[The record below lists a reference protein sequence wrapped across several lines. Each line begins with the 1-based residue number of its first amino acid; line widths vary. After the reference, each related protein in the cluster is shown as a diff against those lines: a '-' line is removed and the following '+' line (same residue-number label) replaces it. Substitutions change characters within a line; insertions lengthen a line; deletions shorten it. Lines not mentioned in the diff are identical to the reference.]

1 MSVYLL
7 LEWDSIRKLESVDL
21 SLLVDEAVIKRHYSS
36 FETNRFFSNTTY
48 NNNASLNQDL

>member
-1 MSVYLL
+1 VYLL